1 MMGNLPG
8 KFFRQNRIG
17 ILTAVALITMTIGLS
32 FVGTIHSTPF
42 GTPARLIE
50 LSGTVR
56 DTQGRPVAALK
67 VSLMNWFGE
76 SFGSAVTDDQGSFDI
91 RDVAPGSYYAR
102 FRPLAENSAGQ
113 VMIIYVPSR
122 AIHMHMTVTRNPSA
136 LACAQNPA
144 RIIG

>member
-1 MMGNLPG
+1 MMGRFFPAYRLLLFKRRNRELRCRKPPQEHVDDG
-8 KFFRQNRIG
+8 KFTGKDIQAKKDRY
-17 ILTAVALITMTIGLS
+17 LTAVALITMTIGLS

-76 SFGSAVTDDQGSFDI
+76 SF
-91 RDVAPGSYYAR
+91 
-102 FRPLAENSAGQ
+102 
-113 VMIIYVPSR
+113 
-122 AIHMHMTVTRNPSA
+122 
-136 LACAQNPA
+136 
-144 RIIG
+144 